1 MNFFK
6 KIISFFSPREAN
18 KEVVE
23 EIKSILKEDR
33 VRARN
38 SKGHYVADDP
48 NTEENEAY
56 TTKKAKKKK
65 RKKRR
70 GE

>member
-6 KIISFFSPREAN
+6 KIISFFSPHEAK

-23 EIKSILKEDR
+23 EIKSLLKEDR

-48 NTEENEAY
+48 TTEENEAWVE
-56 TTKKAKKKK
+56 KEK
-65 RKKRR
+65 
-70 GE
+70 

>member
-1 MNFFK
+1 MNFIK
-6 KIISFFSPREAN
+6 KIISFFSPHEAN

-23 EIKSILKEDR
+23 EIKSLLKEDR

-48 NTEENEAY
+48 TTEENEAWVE
-56 TTKKAKKKK
+56 KEK
-65 RKKRR
+65 
-70 GE
+70 

>member
-6 KIISFFSPREAN
+6 KIISFFSPHEAN
-18 KEVVE
+18 KEAVE
-23 EIKSILKEDR
+23 KINSLLKEDR

-48 NTEENEAY
+48 DTEENEAY
-56 TTKKAKKKK
+56 TTKKAKKK
-65 RKKRR
+65 RR

>member
-6 KIISFFSPREAN
+6 KIISFFSPHEAN
-18 KEVVE
+18 KEAVE
-23 EIKSILKEDR
+23 KIKSLLKEDR

-38 SKGHYVADDP
+38 SKGHYVADAPD
-48 NTEENEAY
+48 TEENEAY
-56 TTKKAKKKK
+56 TTKKAKKK
-65 RKKRR
+65 RR

>member
-6 KIISFFSPREAN
+6 KIISFFSPHEAN

-23 EIKSILKEDR
+23 EIKSLLKEDR

-48 NTEENEAY
+48 ATEENEAWV
-56 TTKKAKKKK
+56 KKEK
-65 RKKRR
+65 
-70 GE
+70 

>member
-23 EIKSILKEDR
+23 EIKSLLKEDR

-48 NTEENEAY
+48 TTEENEAWVE
-56 TTKKAKKKK
+56 KEK
-65 RKKRR
+65 
-70 GE
+70 

>member
-6 KIISFFSPREAN
+6 KIISFFSPHEAN
-18 KEVVE
+18 KEAVE
-23 EIKSILKEDR
+23 KIKSLLKVDR

-48 NTEENEAY
+48 DTEENEAY
-56 TTKKAKKKK
+56 TTKKAKKK
-65 RKKRR
+65 RR

>member
-6 KIISFFSPREAN
+6 KIISFFSPHEAN
-18 KEVVE
+18 KEAVE
-23 EIKSILKEDR
+23 KIKSLLKEDR

-48 NTEENEAY
+48 DTEENEAY
-56 TTKKAKKKK
+56 TSKKAKKK
-65 RKKRR
+65 RR

>member
-1 MNFFK
+1 MNLFK
-6 KIISFFSPREAN
+6 KIISFFSPHEAN

-23 EIKSILKEDR
+23 EIKSILKEDL

-48 NTEENEAY
+48 ATEENEAWV
-56 TTKKAKKKK
+56 KKEK
-65 RKKRR
+65 
-70 GE
+70 

>member
-6 KIISFFSPREAN
+6 KIISFFSPHEAN

-23 EIKSILKEDR
+23 EIKSLLKEDR

-48 NTEENEAY
+48 TTEENEAWVE
-56 TTKKAKKKK
+56 KKK
-65 RKKRR
+65 
-70 GE
+70 